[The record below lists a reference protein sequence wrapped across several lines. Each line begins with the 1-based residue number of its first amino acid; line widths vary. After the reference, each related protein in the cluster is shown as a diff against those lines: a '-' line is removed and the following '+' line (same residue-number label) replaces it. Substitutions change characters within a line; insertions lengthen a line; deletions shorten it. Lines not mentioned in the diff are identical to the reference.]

1 MLWEVVEEVIIQ
13 LVCVAFVAV
22 LLEVRPEEL
31 ELASLM
37 LVYHIVKMHQMR
49 IGETDM
55 VLGVLVM
62 LDVQLAVTG
71 VDEAL
76 PEGGGGG
83 G

>member
-1 MLWEVVEEVIIQ
+1 
-13 LVCVAFVAV
+13 
-22 LLEVRPEEL
+22 VRPEEL

-37 LVYHIVKMHQMR
+37 LVYRIVKLHKMR

-62 LDVQLAVTG
+62 LDVELAVTG

-76 PEGGGGG
+76 LEDE
-83 G
+83 